1 MLLLWHF
8 AYKFHLKKSF
18 IFAVY
23 KRKWAAKKYIV
34 PLLGLFRYTQFSS
47 CESISQVIIFGA
59 VWKTLLSTVNCGA
72 YHTNICAQ
80 YFISFKRMS
89 RCFSL
94 SALCKWSVS
103 VPDVTCAASESSC
116 QDGTCIPISSWCNQ
130 VIDCADA
137 SDEKNCSK
145 AALPMLQSSTR
156 YLYPTIIIIIL
167 TYQIIIDYK
176 CSAFLDL
183 TKFSHHLVALIS
195 FKTCMTLKRHIFRF
209 IFSSKNLLSALSHV
223 MEVKGDT
230 MTKSTI
236 KALWKQSVGLFVL

>member
-1 MLLLWHF
+1 MH
-8 AYKFHLKKSF
+8 
-18 IFAVY
+18 I
-23 KRKWAAKKYIV
+23 I
-34 PLLGLFRYTQFSS
+34 Q
-47 CESISQVIIFGA
+47 ISA
-59 VWKTLLSTVNCGA
+59 HN
-72 YHTNICAQ
+72 
-80 YFISFKRMS
+80 ISFKRMS

-176 CSAFLDL
+176 YSAFLDL

-195 FKTCMTLKRHIFRF
+195 FKTSMTFFPQWNRKGTFLDSVLVPRI
-209 IFSSKNLLSALSHV
+209 SCLLFP
-223 MEVKGDT
+223 
-230 MTKSTI
+230 I
-236 KALWKQSVGLFVL
+236 